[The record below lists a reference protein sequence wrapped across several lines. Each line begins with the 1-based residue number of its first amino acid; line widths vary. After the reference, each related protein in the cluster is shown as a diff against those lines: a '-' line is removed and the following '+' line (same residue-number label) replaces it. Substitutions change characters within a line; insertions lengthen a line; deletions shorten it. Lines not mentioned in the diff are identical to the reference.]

1 MGRLEKAYHA
11 PVRVLLLTARPE
23 LWVNRR
29 LEDAARAA
37 GAEPVVVDA
46 LEAVAVCGPHPRL
59 LRAGL
64 DLLAPL
70 PAAAIARV
78 GNWRPEST
86 LALLEAA
93 VAAGVAT
100 PNPVEG
106 IRVGRDHWRTLH
118 ALVAAG
124 VPVPPAVAGSDPGS
138 LASEAVAVLGLP
150 VVVKQRRSR
159 MGVGVI
165 RCDRRDHLE
174 AVLDSL
180 WRVGDEV
187 LVQGW
192 VEAGGCS
199 ERLLVAGDEVVA
211 AARFTAAAGEW
222 RSNAARGGRCEPFD
236 PSGIHIRLA
245 RAAVRATGL
254 RHAAVDMLPHDDG
267 PVVCEVN
274 PTPGFRAVEEATGA
288 DVAARLVADALGCA
302 EAAGRRRR
310 EAGGGRRRGTD
321 SGAS

>member
-1 MGRLEKAYHA
+1 M
-11 PVRVLLLTARPE
+11 LLLTARPG

-29 LEDAARAA
+29 LEEAARAA

-46 LEAVAVCGPHPRL
+46 LQAVAVCGPRP
-59 LRAGL
+59 GL
-64 DLLAPL
+64 LLAGADVLAP
-70 PAAAIARV
+70 PPTTVIARV

-93 VAAGVAT
+93 AAAGVAT
-100 PNPVEG
+100 PNSAAA
-106 IRVGRDHWRTLH
+106 IRVARDHWRTLG
-118 ALVAAG
+118 ALAVAG
-124 VPVPPAVAGSDPGS
+124 VPSPPAVAAAEPGA
-138 LASEAVAVLGLP
+138 LASGAVAALGLP

-165 RCDRRDHLE
+165 RCERRDHLE

-192 VEAGGCS
+192 VDAGGRS
-199 ERLLVAGDEVVA
+199 DRLLVAGDEVVA

-222 RSNAARGGRCEPFD
+222 RSNAARGGCCEPLEPTD
-236 PSGIHIRLA
+236 AHVRLA
-245 RAAVRATGL
+245 RAAVRAVGL
-254 RHAAVDMLPHDDG
+254 RHAAVDLLPHDDG

-274 PTPGFRAVEEATGA
+274 PTPGFRALEEATGT
-288 DVAARLVADALGCA
+288 DVAGRLVADALECGA
-302 EAAGRRRR
+302 MAAGSR
-310 EAGGGRRRGTD
+310 
-321 SGAS
+321 